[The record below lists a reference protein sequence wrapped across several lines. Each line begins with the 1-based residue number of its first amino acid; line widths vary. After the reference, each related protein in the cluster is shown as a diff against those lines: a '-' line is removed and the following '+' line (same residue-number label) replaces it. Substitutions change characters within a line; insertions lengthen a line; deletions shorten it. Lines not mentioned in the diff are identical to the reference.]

1 MNVEFEKFELEE
13 LYITPLDALKGKRKY
28 SIEVINQYKKKIS
41 ILISIG
47 SLEALKPFRGLNF
60 EYLKGDR
67 KGQCSIR
74 LNDQYRLIFVPTKD
88 GNIQILLIKEISKH
102 YE

>member
-1 MNVEFEKFELEE
+1 MLVEFENDELEE
-13 LYITPLDALKGKRKY
+13 LYVTPLDAIRGKRKY
-28 SIEVINQYKKKIS
+28 PVEVIKQYKKKLA
-41 ILISIG
+41 ILIGIHSVED
-47 SLEALKPFRGLNF
+47 LRPFKSLNF

-88 GNIQILLIKEISKH
+88 GSVQVLLIKEISKH

>member
-1 MNVEFEKFELEE
+1 MIIEFENAELET
-13 LYITPLDALKGKRKY
+13 LYVTPLNALKGKQKFPA
-28 SIEVINQYKKKIS
+28 EVIKQYKKKLS
-41 ILISIG
+41 VLIGIKA
-47 SLEALKPFRGLNF
+47 LEDLRPFKGLNF

-74 LNDQYRLIFVPTKD
+74 LNDQYRLIFVPTQD
-88 GNIQILLIKEISKH
+88 GNFQILLIKEISKY

>member
-1 MNVEFEKFELEE
+1 MIVEFEAVELEE
-13 LYITPLDALKGKRKY
+13 LYETPLEAIKGKRKY
-28 SIEVINQYKKKIS
+28 PVEVIKQYKKKVAV
-41 ILISIG
+41 LIGINV
-47 SLEALKPFRGLNF
+47 LEDLRAFRGLNF

-88 GNIQILLIKEISKH
+88 GSIQVLLIKEISKH

>member
-1 MNVEFEKFELEE
+1 MIVEFDDDDLEK
-13 LYITPLDALKGKRKY
+13 LYKTPLEQIKGKRKIP
-28 SIEVINQYKKKIS
+28 IEVIKQYKKKLA
-41 ILISIG
+41 ILIGI
-47 SLEALKPFRGLNF
+47 ETIEDLKPFKGLNF

-74 LNDQYRLIFVPTKD
+74 LNDQYRLIFVPKKD
-88 GNIQILLIKEISKH
+88 GSIQVLLIKEISKH